1 MCLIYKQVKLSY
13 DLTLRQAFKLFRRPE
28 RLCGIEGIRWDF
40 WFYSIMLITAN
51 LKSFTTVFS

>member
-40 WFYSIMLITAN
+40 WFSPNSLLNMAM
-51 LKSFTTVFS
+51 